1 MNATTEPKRG
11 FIVHRNFL
19 SQDKQMEMV
28 ESIREIVRQAPFNTL
43 RTPSGKKMSVKMTS
57 AGNCGWFSDQHG
69 YRYEPMQSDGKQ
81 WPPIPPLVLEIW
93 QNLVSMEKNPDT
105 CLINYYEANAK
116 MGLHQ
121 DRDEKD
127 FSWPVLSISLGDEAL
142 FRIGNAYRGGK
153 TESFWLHSGDVVIM
167 GGDARLCYHGI
178 DRIKFGTSNLLRQS
192 GRINLTL
199 RVVS

>member
-1 MNATTEPKRG
+1 MNSTTEPKRG

>member
-1 MNATTEPKRG
+1 MISTTEVKRG

-19 SQDKQMEMV
+19 SLNKQMELV

-57 AGNCGWFSDQHG
+57 AGNCGWFSDQSG
-69 YRYEPMQSDGKQ
+69 YRYESLQPDGNP
-81 WPPIPPLVLEIW
+81 WPPISPLVLEIW
-93 QNLVSMEKNPDT
+93 QNLVSMEKDPDT

-127 FSWPVLSISLGDEAL
+127 LSWPVLSISLGDEAL
-142 FRIGNAYRGGK
+142 FRIGNTYRGGK

>member
-81 WPPIPPLVLEIW
+81 WPPIPPSVLEIW

-142 FRIGNAYRGGK
+142 FRIGNAHRGGK

>member
-1 MNATTEPKRG
+1 
-11 FIVHRNFL
+11 
-19 SQDKQMEMV
+19 MEMV